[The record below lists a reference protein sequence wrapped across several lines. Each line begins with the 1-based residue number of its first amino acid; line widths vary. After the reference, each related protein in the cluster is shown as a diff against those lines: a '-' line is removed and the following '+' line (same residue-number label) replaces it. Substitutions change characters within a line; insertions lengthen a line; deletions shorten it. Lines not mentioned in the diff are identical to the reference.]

1 MSPSEFVAAPQTP
14 LQRGRSDL
22 GSETDNLGGRT
33 MRNWCV
39 GVAVS
44 ALLALPVCAQQARQN
59 GDGASPAPAT
69 PEKSAAKTNGADI
82 TPASR
87 NLFALPDS
95 PRPKPFPAGAKSSS
109 DTPPGKIVP
118 KFEIAGMFDYVNFH
132 PGGGFD
138 SFSNYGGSGS
148 FTWNPSRWVGLTE
161 ELGGLSYD
169 RNVNGASTHG
179 GITTFLLGPRVNLRK
194 FDYFIPYAEFLLG
207 GTHVGPPMTG
217 AGSQSAFALAAGGG
231 VDIALTKNIVWRFAE
246 LDYLMTNFSGPS
258 VGGNARQDNLRLG
271 TGIVLR
277 FGLPHEAPPAA
288 PVNHPPVAAC
298 SASPTSVFAG
308 SGDTVAVHVNASDPD
323 NDPLTYA
330 YTATGGTVDGSGPD
344 ARWSVG
350 SAAAGSYTVTAAVND
365 GKGGTASCATDI
377 KVEPR
382 PNRPPTASLSVERS
396 PILPGEHTGITCTGT
411 DPDGDPLTYSY
422 SASGGQ
428 VNGTGSNAQFDATGL
443 RPGTYTVKCTVN
455 DGRGGTADASGNV
468 VVQEPPQVHQLELK
482 LALHSI
488 YFPTA
493 QPTVAKP
500 TGGLMASQAVTLE
513 TLAADFKQYLT
524 YKPDAHL
531 ILGGHADIRGG
542 KEYNQLLSERRVE
555 RTKSHLIE
563 KGVPA
568 DHIDTKA
575 YGVEQNM
582 TDDEVKKLLEDDPDL
597 TPAEKQKFLKNLLT
611 VRLANNRRVD
621 VTLSTTGEQSVRRFP
636 FNAKDALTLLSRQGG
651 EKGTAA
657 KAPAAKKPAPK
668 P

>member
-1 MSPSEFVAAPQTP
+1 
-14 LQRGRSDL
+14 
-22 GSETDNLGGRT
+22 
-33 MRNWCV
+33 MRNWCAA
-39 GVAVS
+39 VAVS
-44 ALLALPVCAQQARQN
+44 ALLALPVCAQQQTQKQN
-59 GDGASPAPAT
+59 GDGAGAAAAEKSPAT
-69 PEKSAAKTNGADI
+69 PAAGDI

-87 NLFALPDS
+87 NLFALPES
-95 PRPKPFPAGAKSSS
+95 PRPKPVPAGGASS
-109 DTPPGKIVP
+109 DKTAPGQLVP

-138 SFSNYGGSGS
+138 SFNNLGGSGS
-148 FTWNPSRWVGLTE
+148 FTWNVSRWVGLTE

-169 RNVNGASTHG
+169 RNVNGSTIHG
-179 GITTFLLGPRVNLRK
+179 GITTYLVGPRLNLRK

-207 GTHVGPPMTG
+207 GAHVGPPMTG
-217 AGSQSAFALAAGGG
+217 AASQSALALAAGGG
-231 VDIALTKNIVWRFAE
+231 VDVALTKNLVWRFVE
-246 LDYLMTNFSGPS
+246 MDYLMTNFTGPS
-258 VGGNARQDNLRLG
+258 LGGNGHQNNLRLG
-271 TGIVLR
+271 SGIVLR
-277 FGLPHEAPPAA
+277 FGLPQEAPPA

-298 SASPTSVFAG
+298 TASPTSVFAG
-308 SGDTVAVHVNASDPD
+308 SGDTVAVHVDASDPD
-323 NDPLTYA
+323 NDPLTFS
-330 YTATGGTVDGSGPD
+330 YTATGGAVDGSGPD
-344 ARWSVG
+344 ARWNSTGVNEG
-350 SAAAGSYTVTAAVND
+350 VYTVTAQVND

-377 KVEPR
+377 KVGPR
-382 PNRPPTASLSVERS
+382 PNRPPTATLSVERS
-396 PILPGEHTGITCTGT
+396 PILTGEHTGITCNGS
-411 DPDGDPLTYSY
+411 DPDNDPLTYSY

-428 VNGTGSNAQFDATGL
+428 ISGTGSSASFDATGL
-443 RPGTYTVKCTVN
+443 QPGTYTVKCTVN

-468 VVQEPPQVHQLELK
+468 EVKEPPQVHQLELK

-500 TGGLMASQAVTLE
+500 TGGLMSSQAVTLD

-555 RTKSHLIE
+555 KTKSYLIE
-563 KGVPA
+563 KGVAA

-582 TDDEVKKLLEDDPDL
+582 TDEEVKKLLEDDPDL
-597 TPAEKQKFLKNLLT
+597 TAPEKARFLKNLLT

-636 FNAKDALTLLSRQGG
+636 FNAKDALTLLSREGG
-651 EKGTAA
+651 SKTGTAA
-657 KAPAAKKPAPK
+657 KAPAPAAKKPAPK

>member
-1 MSPSEFVAAPQTP
+1 
-14 LQRGRSDL
+14 
-22 GSETDNLGGRT
+22 
-33 MRNWCV
+33 MRNMC
-39 GVAVS
+39 VAVAFS
-44 ALLALPVCAQQARQN
+44 ALLALPLCAQQN
-59 GDGASPAPAT
+59 GDGASAAAPAA
-69 PEKSAAKTNGADI
+69 EKSPAKSNAGDI

-87 NLFALPDS
+87 NLFALPDA
-95 PRPKPFPAGAKSSS
+95 PRPKPLPGGAKSN
-109 DTPPGKIVP
+109 DDAPGRITP
-118 KFEIAGMFDYVNFH
+118 KFEVAGMFDYVNFN
-132 PGGGFD
+132 PGGTLS
-138 SFSNYGGSGS
+138 SFNNFGGSGAGV
-148 FTWNPSRWVGLTE
+148 WNISRWVGLTE
-161 ELGGLSYD
+161 ELGGLSYN
-169 RNVNGASTHG
+169 RNFNGTSLHG
-179 GITTFLLGPRVNLRK
+179 GITTFLGGPRLNLRM
-194 FDYFIPYAEFLLG
+194 FDHFVPFAEFLLG
-207 GTHVGPPMTG
+207 GAH
-217 AGSQSAFALAAGGG
+217 AGSQMTGTSSQTAFALAAGGG
-231 VDIALTKNIVWRFAE
+231 VDIILSNHVAWRFAE
-246 LDYLMTNFSGPS
+246 IDYLMTNFSGS
-258 VGGNARQDNLRLG
+258 AVGGSARQDNLRLG
-271 TGIVLR
+271 TGIVFR
-277 FGLPHEAPPAA
+277 FGLPHPAPPP

-323 NDPLTYA
+323 NDPLTYS

-344 ARWSVG
+344 ARWNSANVG
-350 SAAAGSYTVTAAVND
+350 PGNYTVTAQVND

-382 PNRPPTASLSVERS
+382 PNRPPTATLSVERS

-428 VNGTGSNAQFDATGL
+428 VTGTGQNASFDATGL
-443 RPGTYTVKCTVN
+443 QPGTYTVKCTVN

-468 VVQEPPQVHQLELK
+468 EVKEAPQVHQLEMK

-500 TGGLMASQAVTLE
+500 TGGLMASQAVTLD
-513 TLAADFKQYLT
+513 TLATDFTQYLT
-524 YKPDAHL
+524 YRPNAHL
-531 ILGGHADIRGG
+531 ILGGHADVRGG

-555 RTKSHLIE
+555 KTKSYLIE

-575 YGVEQNM
+575 YGEEQNL
-582 TDDEVKKLLEDDPDL
+582 TDAEVKVLLENDPDL
-597 TPAEKQKFLKNLLT
+597 TPAEKDKFMKNLLT

-636 FNAKDALTLLSRQGG
+636 FNAKDSLTLLSRGG
-651 EKGTAA
+651 AAPAGTAA
-657 KAPAAKKPAPK
+657 KTPAAKKPAPK